1 MEKIKQFSVDDIYLF
16 TDDED
21 VDFALGEVY
30 LLAEGN
36 NSHKNPISLDVLK
49 RDAHTMLGKFL
60 IAKYSDFQKD
70 VTTHTHH
77 PQMQRKQEAAK
88 RMAECL
94 IPTQSAAQMVS

>member
-36 NSHKNPISLDVLK
+36 N
-49 RDAHTMLGKFL
+49 RD
-60 IAKYSDFQKD
+60 
-70 VTTHTHH
+70 
-77 PQMQRKQEAAK
+77 RK
-88 RMAECL
+88 
-94 IPTQSAAQMVS
+94 SVV

>member
-70 VTTHTHH
+70 VTTHT
-77 PQMQRKQEAAK
+77 QDQQ
-88 RMAECL
+88 
-94 IPTQSAAQMVS
+94 IVG